1 MLSIMTNHKFYYII
15 SFLLI
20 GQFVFSQTNNL
31 SSSPYS
37 VYGLGVNNEINPGKT
52 NALGN
57 TGIAMPFENSIN
69 NLNPASFGN
78 IPDKGFFFDIGM
90 KAESETL
97 FENGNEESRFNANFS
112 NMAIAFPITKRSGI
126 GLTLIPFTNVGYVVL
141 GIETE
146 IDGSSGTF
154 LSNIDGSG
162 GLNDIRLNYGYSVN
176 KNLNIGLNGSFL
188 WGKITEN
195 ETDLIEE
202 SLLFISEENYYNG
215 FRFGAGFQYTL
226 NDKIS
231 VGSIINFPTNLKGD
245 QSVFVVINNSPT
257 VEIEDNLDA
266 FKLPLEIG
274 FGTRVKLNEHLFFNI
289 DYKRNFWNST
299 DQSDSIGDYVDQDF
313 IGIGAE
319 FVPRRNGFKYWERI
333 NYRAGFNFDNGS
345 LAINNTRINNFA
357 LNVGVGLP
365 LKSERN
371 SIVNFGYT
379 YGQKGQINNGLIK
392 ENYHLV
398 TLNFS
403 LEGIWFEKRYID

>member
-1 MLSIMTNHKFYYII
+1 MLSIMTNHKFYYTI

-226 NDKIS
+226 NDKFS

-257 VEIEDNLDA
+257 VEIEDDLDA

-274 FGTRVKLNEHLFFNI
+274 FGTHVKLNEYLFFNI

-319 FVPRRNGFKYWERI
+319 LVPRRNGFKYWERI
-333 NYRAGFNFDNGS
+333 NYRAGFNFDNGN

-357 LNVGVGLP
+357 INVGVGLP
-365 LKSERN
+365 LKSGRN